1 MKINKDIRVS
11 TDATKQE
18 IKSGQAEMKFRELV
32 TKQSEK
38 LKTGQLQT
46 LIKSIDDTGNRL
58 GRSQNLKDLNKFKS
72 LVKQFVKEA
81 VDYGIG
87 LKKDKSWDHF
97 GQGRDLSVV
106 QVVDEK
112 LVELTEEVMSKEKN
126 GLNILG
132 KIGEIK
138 GLLINI
144 YM

>member
-18 IKSGQAEMKFRELV
+18 IKSGQVETKFRELV
-32 TKQSEK
+32 TRQSEK
-38 LKTGQLQT
+38 LQSGQLQT

-87 LKKDKSWDHF
+87 LKKINHGITSDKA
-97 GQGRDLSVV
+97 
-106 QVVDEK
+106 
-112 LVELTEEVMSKEKN
+112 
-126 GLNILG
+126 
-132 KIGEIK
+132 EI
-138 GLLINI
+138 
-144 YM
+144 

>member
-38 LKTGQLQT
+38 LQTGQLQT